1 MNRVRPRL
9 GHSAHR
15 VKRAARQKM
24 RSGLEP
30 GRPPPQNAQAAIR
43 RRGACR
49 ARCGRKGEKTMA
61 EDVKKIAGSRFI
73 PQGLAPAE
81 VDRYKQDL
89 LAEVSRGVSR
99 ILADGRLY
107 LVRYHWDDARDSVG
121 S

>member
-1 MNRVRPRL
+1 
-9 GHSAHR
+9 
-15 VKRAARQKM
+15 
-24 RSGLEP
+24 
-30 GRPPPQNAQAAIR
+30 
-43 RRGACR
+43 
-49 ARCGRKGEKTMA
+49 MA

-121 S
+121 STSARVIRLEAHLALQMERPTTTAPAPPG